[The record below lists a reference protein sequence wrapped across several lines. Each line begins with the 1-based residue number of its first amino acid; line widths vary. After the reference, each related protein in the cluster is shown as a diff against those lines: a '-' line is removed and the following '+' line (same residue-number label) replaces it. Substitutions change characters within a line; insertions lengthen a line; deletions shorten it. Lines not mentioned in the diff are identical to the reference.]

1 MLLQYFLINCTLAV
15 KRKFFFFSHFVFLQ
29 LNTQQVK
36 SATFKPWQDQTP
48 PFLDCAVMVLWTAAA
63 KIETTLQKKKRRKVQ
78 HKLNSL
84 QTIQS
89 PDPAPSLPEIKRKKL
104 NDVKRPHNNEYK

>member
-1 MLLQYFLINCTLAV
+1 MLHASRVSLVSSTLVV
-15 KRKFFFFSHFVFLQ
+15 KQKFTFFSHFVFLQ

-36 SATFKPWQDQTP
+36 NATFKPWQDQTP
-48 PFLDCAVMVLWTAAA
+48 SFLDCAVMVLWTVAA
-63 KIETTLQKKKRRKVQ
+63 KIETTLKEKRKVQ

-89 PDPAPSLPEIKRKKL
+89 PDIAPSPPEIKRK
-104 NDVKRPHNNEYK
+104 N